1 MNKFAAM
8 SANTEGKTM
17 KNVIKKIT
25 ATALCGVLAA
35 GSAFAVS
42 AAPKSV
48 EKSQERFEVTGET
61 QQINNNYRLHE
72 QNLKTV
78 RRFIQGRT

>member
-42 AAPKSV
+42 AAQKSV
-48 EKSQERFEVTGET
+48 EKSQGEV
-61 QQINNNYRLHE
+61 
-72 QNLKTV
+72 
-78 RRFIQGRT
+78 